1 MATDPNFNLR
11 THQRLFTGTDRFS
24 DEGLRQAAYAAIP
37 KCTTCGA
44 MVMFKGTTPK
54 HYDGSLDKSLT
65 SNDKL
70 ELRDSSLRL
79 DEHHPAQADI
89 PKSGAPEIPSRPTP
103 SQAKTK
109 TGENKEQNS
118 PAARAASTRK
128 ANASG
133 KATALNTNLGRQF
146 NPDAFD
152 EYGMLK
158 PATQR

>member
-1 MATDPNFNLR
+1 
-11 THQRLFTGTDRFS
+11 
-24 DEGLRQAAYAAIP
+24 
-37 KCTTCGA
+37 
-44 MVMFKGTTPK
+44 MFKGTTPK

-79 DEHHPAQADI
+79 DEHHPAVADI
-89 PKSGAPEIPSRPTP
+89 PKSGAPEMPSRPVPT
-103 SQAKTK
+103 QEKTR
-109 TGENKEQNS
+109 TGENKQQSNA
-118 PAARAASTRK
+118 AARAASTRK

-133 KATALNTNLGRQF
+133 KSTELNQNLGRQF